1 MYYIIIILPTLHCFL
16 ISCIVF
22 SIVCDTLLS
31 MTEEKGDI
39 PPVPR
44 SLLLVGLSWGNC
56 NLVQ

>member
-1 MYYIIIILPTLHCFL
+1 MYYIIIILPILHFFL
-16 ISCIVF
+16 IFRIVF
-22 SIVCDTLLS
+22 IIICDTLLS